1 METPLGVVALPSG
14 RFLRACLCAVLGVLL
29 VVAAGGGDRTVLG
42 DRGRVAADRG
52 WQDAL
57 GFLNRET
64 SPEAVVMSWWDYG
77 YWILD
82 MAERRPVVDNGY
94 YGWDE
99 ERLEDVGRA
108 YCTAD
113 PAEAA
118 DIMEAYGADYLVFS
132 RWEVEI
138 LPVISRYGEGEALGD
153 GLSVPGELRD
163 SLYYQA
169 LYGGFQGGGGLRRVY
184 PASDVEEPGV
194 VVLKRNVTASPAGT

>member
-1 METPLGVVALPSG
+1 
-14 RFLRACLCAVLGVLL
+14 
-29 VVAAGGGDRTVLG
+29 
-42 DRGRVAADRG
+42 
-52 WQDAL
+52 
-57 GFLNRET
+57 
-64 SPEAVVMSWWDYG
+64 MSWWDYG

-138 LPVISRYGEGEALGD
+138 LPAISRYGEGEALGD

-169 LYGGFQGGGGLRRVY
+169 LYEGFQGGGGLRRVY

-194 VVLKRNVTASPAGT
+194 VVLRRNVTASPAGT